1 MVDGPALG
9 AAGYRVSHRDLN
21 DGTVEGLVHASGRIA
36 SVQFH
41 PEGAPGPIDATRIF
55 DLALEA
61 RAGVSM
67 PRKVLVIG
75 SGPIL
80 IGQAAEFDYA
90 GVQACLA
97 LREAGVETVLV
108 NSNPATVMTDPD
120 VGGTVIL
127 APLTLERVTRVIE
140 EHRPDALLPTLG
152 GQTGLNLAVALDDAG
167 VLDRCEVRVLGTP
180 LDAVRAAEDRGGFRT
195 LVTGIGEP
203 VPESAVVESV
213 DDGLR
218 FVEMLNAPIVVRPA
232 FTLGGGG
239 GGFATT
245 LEEARTRIAAGLA
258 ASPIGQVLVERSLL
272 GWYEI
277 EFEVLRDAS
286 DTTIAIC
293 GMENLDP
300 MGVHTGDSIV
310 VAPIQ
315 TLPDPVVQRLR
326 RCALKIVRALKLEG
340 GCNVQLAVAPDG
352 SDYRVIEVN
361 PRVSRSSALA
371 SKATGYPI
379 ARIAAQIAL
388 GRRLHELPNPATGGN
403 SAAFEP
409 AVDYVVVK
417 LPRWPFDKF
426 PTADRSL
433 GVQMKATGEA
443 MAIDREFGPA
453 LLKAVRSLEPR
464 GRGWLW
470 EDPAWELADRPPAD
484 LPAFLAPS
492 DTRLWRMVALLRHGW
507 TDAAAIAAAT
517 GIAPWFTDRL
527 AEVVAAER
535 RIVGAPLLEAKRAGF
550 GDAEIASISGV
561 PAVAVRRARVRAG
574 IGPSYRRVDTCA
586 GEFPAETPYFYS
598 SYADPEVR
606 PPAERRSVIVV
617 GSGPIRIGQGI
628 EFDYCSVRAAWAIR
642 EMGLDAVVI
651 NNNPETVSTD
661 YDACTR
667 LYFEP
672 LDTESVL
679 DVIDHERALTGTPPA
694 VVLTF
699 GGQTAIDLAK
709 DLAYADVPIAGLTAE
724 VIEITEDRERFAHL
738 LTELDLDGP
747 RGSLAGVGIRA
758 AKRDRGARRSARHRP
773 SVVGDRRTGDRGAP
787 VRGGRRRLPRDRC
800 RVAAARRRARGRRR
814 ARRGRDQ
821 RRRAVV
827 RPGHPRAGGSARGPL
842 GRQRRGPPAAAALAR
857 GPGAC
862 RRGGRADRARA
873 RRARHPQRPDD
884 PGGGSGRRDRGES
897 AGEPDGPDRRQGHR
911 LRRRRRRRAMRARL
925 DAGRRRA
932 QSRSRARRT
941 ARGGEGAGRL
951 ALAPTG
957 RQRGAGAR
965 DALDG

>member
-1 MVDGPALG
+1 MTA
-9 AAGYRVSHRDLN
+9 
-21 DGTVEGLVHASGRIA
+21 
-36 SVQFH
+36 
-41 PEGAPGPIDATRIF
+41 
-55 DLALEA
+55 
-61 RAGVSM
+61 

-97 LREAGVETVLV
+97 LREQGVDTILV

-120 VGGTVIL
+120 VGGTVIIG
-127 APLTLERVTRVIE
+127 PLTLEHVTRVIE
-140 EHRPDALLPTLG
+140 EHLPDALLPTLG

-167 VLDRCEVRVLGTP
+167 VLDRCGVRVLGTP

-203 VPESAVVESV
+203 VPESAVVETV
-213 DDGLR
+213 EDGMR
-218 FVEMLNAPIVVRPA
+218 FVEALRAPIVVRPA

-239 GGFATT
+239 GGFAHTPD
-245 LEEARTRIAAGLA
+245 EARERIARGLE

-315 TLPDPVVQRLR
+315 TLPDPLVQRLR

-379 ARIAAQIAL
+379 ARIAALIAL
-388 GRRLHELPNPATGGN
+388 GHRLHEMPNPATGGN

-426 PTADRSL
+426 PEADRSL

-453 LLKAVRSLEPR
+453 LLKAIRSLEPR

-470 EDPAWELADRPPAD
+470 EDPAWRLDDRAPDD
-484 LPAFLAPS
+484 LEAFLAPT
-492 DTRLWRMVALLRHGW
+492 DTRLWRMIALLRHGW
-507 TDAAAIAAAT
+507 ADAAGLAAAT
-517 GIAPWFTDRL
+517 RIAPWFTERL
-527 AEVVAAER
+527 AELVAAEGQV
-535 RIVGAPLLEAKRAGF
+535 VGSPLDEAKRAGF
-550 GDAEIASISGV
+550 GDADIARLSGV
-561 PAVAVRRARVRAG
+561 PWAAIRRARVRAG
-574 IGPSYRRVDTCA
+574 IHPAYRRVDTCA

-598 SYADPEVR
+598 SYAEAEVA
-606 PPAERRSVIVV
+606 PPADRRSVIVV

-642 EMGLDAVVI
+642 EAGLDAVVI

-679 DVIDHERALTGTPPA
+679 DVIDHERALTGEPPA

-724 VIEITEDRERFAHL
+724 AIEITEDRERFAGL
-738 LTELDLDGP
+738 LDELGIAGP
-747 RGSLAGVGIRA
+747 KGSLASDPAELHEAIRA
-758 AKRDRGARRSARHRP
+758 LGGLPVIVRP
-773 SVVGDRRTGDRGAP
+773 SWVIGGRGIAVLRSSEETEAYLATDVGWPLRVDELVAGIELDVDAVSDGRSWAVPGILEQLDDPGIHSGDSLAVLPPQRLGRAVQEAAAEAAGQIALALG
-787 VRGGRRRLPRDRC
+787 VRGILNVQMIAAHDRVVVIEANPRASRTVPIVAKATGLDV
-800 RVAAARRRARGRRR
+800 VAAAVRCALG
-814 ARRGRDQ
+814 ATLTEVGLTPGL
-821 RRRAVV
+821 AVD
-827 RPGHPRAGGSARGPL
+827 GPL
-842 GRQRRGPPAAAALAR
+842 VAVKAPVGSLWRLPGVDPGPGPEMRSTGEVLGLSTDAREAHQLALQAAAA
-857 GPGAC
+857 
-862 RRGGRADRARA
+862 
-873 RRARHPQRPDD
+873 H
-884 PGGGSGRRDRGES
+884 
-897 AGEPDGPDRRQGHR
+897 QG
-911 LRRRRRRRAMRARL
+911 
-925 DAGRRRA
+925 
-932 QSRSRARRT
+932 
-941 ARGGEGAGRL
+941 
-951 ALAPTG
+951 
-957 RQRGAGAR
+957 
-965 DALDG
+965 

>member
-1 MVDGPALG
+1 M
-9 AAGYRVSHRDLN
+9 
-21 DGTVEGLVHASGRIA
+21 TV
-36 SVQFH
+36 
-41 PEGAPGPIDATRIF
+41 
-55 DLALEA
+55 
-61 RAGVSM
+61 
-67 PRKVLVIG
+67 PRRVLVIG

-97 LREAGVETVLV
+97 LRSEGVQTILV

-120 VGGTVIL
+120 VGGTVLIG
-127 APLTLERVTRVIE
+127 PLTLAYLTTVIE

-167 VLDRCEVRVLGTP
+167 VLDRYGVRVLGTP
-180 LDAVRAAEDRGGFRT
+180 LAAVRAAEDRGGFRD

-203 VPESAVVESV
+203 VPESAVVQRI
-213 DDGLR
+213 DDGMR
-218 FVEMLNAPIVVRPA
+218 FFEDLGAPIVVRPA

-239 GGFATT
+239 GGFARSAD
-245 LEEARTRIAAGLA
+245 EARERIATGLA
-258 ASPIGQVLVERSLL
+258 ASPIGQVLVERSLE

-277 EFEVLRDAS
+277 EYEILRDAS

-326 RCALKIVRALKLEG
+326 RCALRIVRALRLEG

-352 SDYRVIEVN
+352 GDYRVIEVN

-379 ARIAAQIAL
+379 ARVAALIAL
-388 GRRLHELPNPATGGN
+388 GRRLHEMPNPATGGN

-426 PTADRSL
+426 PGADRSL
-433 GVQMKATGEA
+433 GVQMKATGEV

-464 GRGWLW
+464 GKGWLW
-470 EDPAWELADRPPAD
+470 EDPGWSLTHRRPED
-484 LPAFLAPS
+484 INAFLDAS
-492 DTRLWRMVALLRHGW
+492 DTRLWRMIGLLRHGW
-507 TDAAAIAAAT
+507 TDAAGLTAAT
-517 GIAPWFTDRL
+517 GIAPWFTERL
-527 AEVVAAER
+527 AEMVEAESG
-535 RIVGAPLLEAKRAGF
+535 IVGGALTDAKRLGF
-550 GDAEIASISGV
+550 GDADIATLSGV
-561 PAVAVRRARVRAG
+561 PPAAVRRARVRAG
-574 IGPSYRRVDTCA
+574 IGPAFRRVDTCA

-598 SYADPEVR
+598 SYAEPEVA
-606 PPAERRSVIVV
+606 PPTDRQSVIVV

-679 DVIDHERALTGTPPA
+679 DVIDHERALTGAPPV

-699 GGQTAIDLAK
+699 GGQTAIDLAR

-724 VIEITEDRERFAHL
+724 AIEITEDRERFAQL
-738 LTELDLDGP
+738 LERLDIDGP
-747 RGSLAGVGIRA
+747 RGELAADASALRA
-758 AKRDRGARRSARHRP
+758 AVERLGRLPVIVRP
-773 SVVGDRRTGDRGAP
+773 SWVI
-787 VRGGRRRLPRDRC
+787 GGR
-800 RVAAARRRARGRRR
+800 GI
-814 ARRGRDQ
+814 
-821 RRRAVV
+821 AVL
-827 RPGHPRAGGSARGPL
+827 R
-842 GRQRRGPPAAAALAR
+842 
-857 GPGAC
+857 
-862 RRGGRADRARA
+862 
-873 RRARHPQRPDD
+873 
-884 PGGGSGRRDRGES
+884 S
-897 AGEPDGPDRRQGHR
+897 AGEVDAYLCTDVGWPLRIDELVDGIELDVDVISDAVTWAVPGILEQVDPPGVHSGDSVAMLPPQRIDRALQV
-911 LRRRRRRRAMRARL
+911 RAAEA
-925 DAGRRRA
+925 AGQIA
-932 QSRSRARRT
+932 
-941 ARGGEGAGRL
+941 L
-951 ALAPTG
+951 ALGLRGILNVQLIASAERLVVIEANPRASRTVPIVAKATGLDVVASAVRCALGASLAESGLAAGLAADGNLVAVKAPIGSLWRLPGVSAELGPEMRSTG
-957 RQRGAGAR
+957 EVLGLADTAAEASELARQAVGAHRG
-965 DALDG
+965 

>member
-1 MVDGPALG
+1 MK
-9 AAGYRVSHRDLN
+9 
-21 DGTVEGLVHASGRIA
+21 
-36 SVQFH
+36 
-41 PEGAPGPIDATRIF
+41 APR
-55 DLALEA
+55 
-61 RAGVSM
+61 R
-67 PRKVLVIG
+67 VLVIG

-97 LREAGVETVLV
+97 LRAEGVETILV

-120 VGGTVIL
+120 VGGTVLIGPLSL
-127 APLTLERVTRVIE
+127 AYLTGVIE
-140 EHRPDALLPTLG
+140 QHRPDALLPTLG

-167 VLDRCEVRVLGTP
+167 VLDRHGVRVLGTP
-180 LDAVRAAEDRGGFRT
+180 LAAVRAAEDRGGFRD

-203 VPESAVVESV
+203 VPESAVVESQA
-213 DDGLR
+213 DGVR
-218 FVEMLNAPIVVRPA
+218 FAEMLNASIVVRPA

-239 GGFATT
+239 GGFAHTP
-245 LEEARTRIAAGLA
+245 EEARERIATGLA

-315 TLPDPVVQRLR
+315 TLPDPVIQRLR

-379 ARIAAQIAL
+379 ARIAALIAL

-443 MAIDREFGPA
+443 MAIEREFGSA
-453 LLKAVRSLEPR
+453 LLKAIRSLDPR
-464 GRGWLW
+464 GHGWLW
-470 EDPAWELADRPPAD
+470 EDPAWGLDDRAPQD
-484 LPAFLAPS
+484 LGAFLAPTDS
-492 DTRLWRMVALLRHGW
+492 RLWRMVALMRHGW
-507 TDAAAIAAAT
+507 ADAARIAAVT

-527 AEVVAAER
+527 AELVAAEDR
-535 RIVGAPLLEAKRAGF
+535 VVGAPLLDAKRAGF
-550 GDAEIASISGV
+550 GDAEIAALSGV
-561 PAVAVRRARVRAG
+561 PAAAIRRARVRAG
-574 IGPSYRRVDTCA
+574 IGPAYRRVDTCA

-598 SYADPEVR
+598 SYAEAEVA

-679 DVIDHERALTGTPPA
+679 DVIDHERALTGTPPH

-699 GGQTAIDLAK
+699 GGQTAIDLAR
-709 DLAYADVPIAGLTAE
+709 DLAYADVPIAGLSADA
-724 VIEITEDRERFAHL
+724 IDATEDRERFAGL
-738 LTELDLDGP
+738 LDRLGLEGP
-747 RGSLAGVGIRA
+747 RGSLAHSADELRASVDALGGLPVIVRPSWVIGGRGIAVLRTEAELAGYLATEAGWPLRVDELVDGIELDVDAVSDGTAWCVPGILEQVDPPGVHSGDSTAVLPPQRVSRAVQERA
-758 AKRDRGARRSARHRP
+758 AEAAGRIALAIG
-773 SVVGDRRTGDRGAP
+773 
-787 VRGGRRRLPRDRC
+787 VRGIMNVQMIATGERVVVIEANPRASRTVPVVAKATGLDV
-800 RVAAARRRARGRRR
+800 VAAAVRCALGASLRDVGLAPGLAPAGPLVAVKAPVDSLWRLPGVAAELGPEMRSTGEVLGIDADAAVAADLARAAVEAHLPRTP
-814 ARRGRDQ
+814 ARHEERTAELQ
-821 RRRAVV
+821 Y
-827 RPGHPRAGGSARGPL
+827 GGSWS
-842 GRQRRGPPAAAALAR
+842 AAALEKT
-857 GPGAC
+857 
-862 RRGGRADRARA
+862 
-873 RRARHPQRPDD
+873 PQ
-884 PGGGSGRRDRGES
+884 
-897 AGEPDGPDRRQGHR
+897 A
-911 LRRRRRRRAMRARL
+911 
-925 DAGRRRA
+925 
-932 QSRSRARRT
+932 
-941 ARGGEGAGRL
+941 
-951 ALAPTG
+951 
-957 RQRGAGAR
+957 
-965 DALDG
+965 

>member
-1 MVDGPALG
+1 M
-9 AAGYRVSHRDLN
+9 
-21 DGTVEGLVHASGRIA
+21 
-36 SVQFH
+36 
-41 PEGAPGPIDATRIF
+41 
-55 DLALEA
+55 
-61 RAGVSM
+61 SM

-167 VLDRCEVRVLGTP
+167 VLDRCGVRVLGTP
-180 LDAVRAAEDRGGFRT
+180 LDAVRAAEDRGGFRS

-213 DDGLR
+213 EDGLR
-218 FVEMLNAPIVVRPA
+218 FVEMLNAQIVVRPA

-453 LLKAVRSLEPR
+453 LLKAIRSLEPR

-470 EDPAWELADRPPAD
+470 EDPGWELADRPPPD
-484 LPAFLAPS
+484 LAAFLSPS

-507 TDAAAIAAAT
+507 ADAAAIAAAT

-527 AEVVAAER
+527 AEIVAAER
-535 RIVGAPLLEAKRAGF
+535 QIVGAPLIEAKRAGF
-550 GDAEIASISGV
+550 GDAEIAAISGA

-642 EMGLDAVVI
+642 EIGLDAVVI

-724 VIEITEDRERFAHL
+724 VIEITEDRERFARL
-738 LTELDLDGP
+738 LEELELDGP
-747 RGSLAGVGIRA
+747 RGGLAGSAPELRTAIDSLGGLPVIVRPSWVIGGRGIAVLRSEGDVADYLRTDVGWPLRVDELIAGVELDVDVISDGERWSVPGILEQVDPPGVHSGDSVAVLPPQRLSRDVQERA
-758 AKRDRGARRSARHRP
+758 AEAAGRIALALEVRGILNVQMIMA
-773 SVVGDRRTGDRGAP
+773 GDRVVVIEANPRASRTVPIVAKATGFD
-787 VRGGRRRLPRDRC
+787 V
-800 RVAAARRRARGRRR
+800 VAAAVRCALGSTL
-814 ARRGRDQ
+814 AEVGL
-821 RRRAVV
+821 
-827 RPGHPRAGGSARGPL
+827 RPGL
-842 GRQRRGPPAAAALAR
+842 
-857 GPGAC
+857 
-862 RRGGRADRARA
+862 
-873 RRARHPQRPDD
+873 
-884 PGGGSGRRDRGES
+884 
-897 AGEPDGPDRRQGHR
+897 
-911 LRRRRRRRAMRARL
+911 
-925 DAGRRRA
+925 
-932 QSRSRARRT
+932 
-941 ARGGEGAGRL
+941 
-951 ALAPTG
+951 
-957 RQRGAGAR
+957 
-965 DALDG
+965 ALDGVLVAVKAPVGSLWRLPGVSDVLGPEMRSTGEVLGLAADAGDAMRLAEEAVAAHAIGAAART

>member
-1 MVDGPALG
+1 M
-9 AAGYRVSHRDLN
+9 
-21 DGTVEGLVHASGRIA
+21 T
-36 SVQFH
+36 
-41 PEGAPGPIDATRIF
+41 APQ
-55 DLALEA
+55 
-61 RAGVSM
+61 
-67 PRKVLVIG
+67 KVLVIG

-97 LREAGVETVLV
+97 LRSEGVETILV

-120 VGGTVIL
+120 VGGTVIIG
-127 APLTLERVTRVIE
+127 PLTLANVARVIE
-140 EHRPDALLPTLG
+140 EHQPDALLPTLG

-167 VLDRCEVRVLGTP
+167 VLAKHNVRVLGTP
-180 LDAVRAAEDRGGFRT
+180 LAAVRAAEDRGGFRD

-203 VPESAVVESV
+203 VPESAVVDTL
-213 DDGLR
+213 DDGMR
-218 FVEMLNAPIVVRPA
+218 FVEALSAPIVVRPA

-239 GGFATT
+239 GGFATSP
-245 LEEARTRIAAGLA
+245 EEARARIATGLA

-293 GMENLDP
+293 GMENMDP

-326 RCALKIVRALKLEG
+326 RCALKIVRSLKLEG
-340 GCNVQLAVAPDG
+340 GCNVQLAVSPDG

-379 ARIAAQIAL
+379 ARIAALIAL
-388 GRRLHELPNPATGGN
+388 GKRLHELPNPATGGN

-426 PTADRSL
+426 PLADRTL

-443 MAIDREFGPA
+443 MAIDREFGSA
-453 LLKAVRSLEPR
+453 LLKAIRSLEPR
-464 GRGWLW
+464 GGGWLW
-470 EDPAWELADRPPAD
+470 EDSAWGLADGAPSD
-484 LPAFLAPS
+484 LEAFLAPTDS
-492 DTRLWRMVALLRHGW
+492 RLWRIIGLLRRGW
-507 TDAAAIAAAT
+507 ADAAAIAAAT
-517 GIAPWFTDRL
+517 GISPWFTERI
-527 AEVVAAER
+527 AELVDTEHGL
-535 RIVGAPLLEAKRAGF
+535 VGAPLIDAKRAGF
-550 GDAEIASISGV
+550 GDADIGSLSGV
-561 PAVAVRRARVRAG
+561 PWAAIRRARVRAG
-574 IGPSYRRVDTCA
+574 IHPSYRRVDTCA

-598 SYADPEVR
+598 SYALAEVA
-606 PPAERRSVIVV
+606 PPAERQSVIVV

-642 EMGLDAVVI
+642 EIGLDAVVI

-679 DVIDHERALTGTPPA
+679 DVIDHERALTGTPPV

-724 VIEITEDRERFAHL
+724 TIEITEDRERFAGL
-738 LTELDLDGP
+738 LEELGLHGP
-747 RGSLAGVGIRA
+747 RGSLAATPDELSTSIERLGGLPVIV
-758 AKRDRGARRSARHRP
+758 RP
-773 SVVGDRRTGDRGAP
+773 SWVIGGRGIAVLRTEDDLEAYLATEVGWPLRVDELVEGIELDVDAISDGVAWCVPGILEQTDPPGVHSGDSIAVLPPQRVPREMQELAAEAAGRIALALGVRGILNVQMIVSGDRVVVIEANPRASRTVPIVAKATGFD
-787 VRGGRRRLPRDRC
+787 V
-800 RVAAARRRARGRRR
+800 VAAAVRCALGASLADVELAPGLAQDGELVAVKAPVGSLWRLPGVSDALGPEMRSTGEVL
-814 ARRGRDQ
+814 GLSRD
-821 RRRAVV
+821 
-827 RPGHPRAGGSARGPL
+827 AGEALRL
-842 GRQRRGPPAAAALAR
+842 AIEAAAAH
-857 GPGAC
+857 
-862 RRGGRADRARA
+862 GG
-873 RRARHPQRPDD
+873 
-884 PGGGSGRRDRGES
+884 
-897 AGEPDGPDRRQGHR
+897 
-911 LRRRRRRRAMRARL
+911 
-925 DAGRRRA
+925 
-932 QSRSRARRT
+932 
-941 ARGGEGAGRL
+941 
-951 ALAPTG
+951 
-957 RQRGAGAR
+957 
-965 DALDG
+965 

>member
-1 MVDGPALG
+1 V
-9 AAGYRVSHRDLN
+9 
-21 DGTVEGLVHASGRIA
+21 T
-36 SVQFH
+36 
-41 PEGAPGPIDATRIF
+41 APK
-55 DLALEA
+55 
-61 RAGVSM
+61 
-67 PRKVLVIG
+67 KVLVIG

-97 LREAGVETVLV
+97 LRGQGVETILV

-120 VGGTVIL
+120 VGGTVIIG
-127 APLTLERVTRVIE
+127 PLTLGHVTRVIE

-167 VLDRCEVRVLGTP
+167 VLDRYEVRVLGTP
-180 LDAVRAAEDRGGFRT
+180 LDAVRAAEDRGGFRS

-203 VPESAVVESV
+203 VPESAVVESLE
-213 DDGLR
+213 DGMR
-218 FVEMLNAPIVVRPA
+218 FVEALAVPIVVRPA

-239 GGFATT
+239 GGFAHTA
-245 LEEARTRIAAGLA
+245 EEARERIARGLR

-293 GMENLDP
+293 GMENMDP

-315 TLPDPVVQRLR
+315 TLPDPLVQRLR

-379 ARIAAQIAL
+379 ARIAALIAL
-388 GRRLHELPNPATGGN
+388 GHRLHEMPNPATGGN

-453 LLKAVRSLEPR
+453 LLKAIRSLEPR
-464 GRGWLW
+464 GHGWLW
-470 EDPAWELADRPPAD
+470 EDPDWGLSHRRPDD
-484 LPAFLAPS
+484 LEAFLAPS
-492 DTRLWRMVALLRHGW
+492 DTRLWRMIGLLRHGW
-507 TDAAAIAAAT
+507 TDAAGLSAAT
-517 GIAPWFTDRL
+517 WIAPWFTERL
-527 AEVVAAER
+527 AELVEAER
-535 RIVGAPLLEAKRAGF
+535 QVVGAPLLDAKRSGF
-550 GDAEIASISGV
+550 GDADIGQLSGA
-561 PAVAVRRARVRAG
+561 PWAAIRRARVRAG
-574 IGPSYRRVDTCA
+574 IHPAYRRVDTCA

-598 SYADPEVR
+598 SYAEPEVA
-606 PPAERRSVIVV
+606 PPADRRSVIVV

-642 EMGLDAVVI
+642 EIGLDAVVI

-679 DVIDHERALTGTPPA
+679 DVIDHERALTGEPPA

-724 VIEITEDRERFAHL
+724 AIEITEDRERFAGL
-738 LTELDLDGP
+738 LDELGLSGP
-747 RGSLAGVGIRA
+747 RGSLAADPGELRA
-758 AKRDRGARRSARHRP
+758 SIAGLGGLPVIVRP
-773 SVVGDRRTGDRGAP
+773 SWVI
-787 VRGGRRRLPRDRC
+787 GGRGIAVLRTEADVVAYLATDVGWPLRVDELVEGIELDVDAVSDGEAWSVPGILEQVDDPGVHSGDSVAVLPPQRLPRAVQEAAAEAAGRIALALGVRGILNVQMIAAGERIIVIEANPRASRTVPIVAKATGLDV
-800 RVAAARRRARGRRR
+800 VAAA
-814 ARRGRDQ
+814 
-821 RRRAVV
+821 V
-827 RPGHPRAGGSARGPL
+827 RCALGASLEEAGLAPG
-842 GRQRRGPPAAAALAR
+842 LA
-857 GPGAC
+857 
-862 RRGGRADRARA
+862 
-873 RRARHPQRPDD
+873 
-884 PGGGSGRRDRGES
+884 
-897 AGEPDGPDRRQGHR
+897 PDGPLVAVKAPVGSLWR
-911 LRRRRRRRAMRARL
+911 LPGVDAQPGPEMRSTGEVLGLAP
-925 DAGRRRA
+925 DAVEA
-932 QSRSRARRT
+932 H
-941 ARGGEGAGRL
+941 
-951 ALAPTG
+951 ALAEEAVAAH
-957 RQRGAGAR
+957 RG
-965 DALDG
+965 

>member
-1 MVDGPALG
+1 
-9 AAGYRVSHRDLN
+9 
-21 DGTVEGLVHASGRIA
+21 
-36 SVQFH
+36 
-41 PEGAPGPIDATRIF
+41 
-55 DLALEA
+55 
-61 RAGVSM
+61 
-67 PRKVLVIG
+67 VLVIG

-97 LREAGVETVLV
+97 LRSEGVETVLV

-120 VGGTVIL
+120 VGGTVIIG
-127 APLTLERVTRVIE
+127 PLTLEHVTRIIE
-140 EHRPDALLPTLG
+140 EHQPDALLPTLG

-167 VLDRCEVRVLGTP
+167 VLQRHGVRVLGTP
-180 LDAVRAAEDRGGFRT
+180 LAAVRAAEDRGGFRD
-195 LVTGIGEP
+195 LVTGVGEP

-213 DDGLR
+213 EDGLA
-218 FVEMLNAPIVVRPA
+218 FVRQLGAPVVVRPA

-239 GGFATT
+239 GGFATD
-245 LEEARTRIAAGLA
+245 EAEARQRIATGLA

-277 EFEVLRDAS
+277 EFEVIRDAS

-379 ARIAAQIAL
+379 ARIAALVGL
-388 GRRLHELPNPATGGN
+388 GKRLHELPNPATGGN

-426 PTADRSL
+426 PDADRSL

-443 MAIDREFGPA
+443 MGIDREFGPA
-453 LLKAVRSLEPR
+453 LLKALRSLEPR

-470 EDPAWELADRPPAD
+470 EDPDWD
-484 LPAFLAPS
+484 LSHRAPDDIGAFLSPT

-507 TDAAAIAAAT
+507 TDASGLSAAT
-517 GIAPWFTDRL
+517 GIAPWFTERL
-527 AEVVAAER
+527 VELVDGEGSV
-535 RIVGAPLLEAKRAGF
+535 VGAPLLEAKRMGF
-550 GDAEIASISGV
+550 GDADIGQLSGV
-561 PAVAVRRARVRAG
+561 PPVAVRRARVRAG
-574 IGPSYRRVDTCA
+574 IGPAYRRVDTCA

-598 SYADPEVR
+598 SYATPEVA
-606 PPAERRSVIVV
+606 PPTDRRSVIVV

-628 EFDYCSVRAAWAIR
+628 EFDYCSVRAAWAVR
-642 EMGLDAVVI
+642 EMGLDAVVV

-661 YDACTR
+661 YDACSR

-679 DVIDHERALTGTPPA
+679 DVVDHERALTGEPPH

-724 VIEITEDRERFAHL
+724 AIETTEDRERFAGL
-738 LTELDLDGP
+738 LDDLGIEGP
-747 RGSLAGVGIRA
+747 RGELAGDEGALRDVLGRLGWPVIVRPSWVIGGRGIAVLRSASDLDALLRTDIGWPLRVDEMVTGVELDVDAICDGSDWCVPGILEQLDPPGIHSGDSVAVIPPQSLSRAQQERA
-758 AKRDRGARRSARHRP
+758 AEVAGRIALGLGLRGILNVQMIVAGERVVVIEANPRASRTVPIVAKATGRD
-773 SVVGDRRTGDRGAP
+773 V
-787 VRGGRRRLPRDRC
+787 
-800 RVAAARRRARGRRR
+800 VAAA
-814 ARRGRDQ
+814 
-821 RRRAVV
+821 V
-827 RPGHPRAGGSARGPL
+827 RCALGATLEEAGLRAGLAADSPMVAVKVPVGSLWRLPGVDAELGPEMRSTGEVL
-842 GRQRRGPPAAAALAR
+842 GLAPDYERALA
-857 GPGAC
+857 
-862 RRGGRADRARA
+862 D
-873 RRARHPQRPDD
+873 
-884 PGGGSGRRDRGES
+884 
-897 AGEPDGPDRRQGHR
+897 
-911 LRRRRRRRAMRARL
+911 
-925 DAGRRRA
+925 
-932 QSRSRARRT
+932 
-941 ARGGEGAGRL
+941 
-951 ALAPTG
+951 
-957 RQRGAGAR
+957 AR
-965 DALDG
+965 DAAGAHAR

>member
-1 MVDGPALG
+1 MTAPA
-9 AAGYRVSHRDLN
+9 
-21 DGTVEGLVHASGRIA
+21 
-36 SVQFH
+36 
-41 PEGAPGPIDATRIF
+41 
-55 DLALEA
+55 
-61 RAGVSM
+61 
-67 PRKVLVIG
+67 KVLVIG

-97 LREAGVETVLV
+97 LRGEGVETVLV

-120 VGGTVIL
+120 VGGTVIIG
-127 APLTLERVTRVIE
+127 PLTLANVTRVIE

-152 GQTGLNLAVALDDAG
+152 GQTALNLAVALDDAG
-167 VLDRCEVRVLGTP
+167 VLERCGVRVLGTP
-180 LDAVRAAEDRGGFRT
+180 LAAVRAAEDRGGFRS

-213 DDGLR
+213 EDGMR
-218 FVEMLNAPIVVRPA
+218 FVETLGAPIVVRPA

-239 GGFATT
+239 GGFATSRD
-245 LEEARTRIAAGLA
+245 EARERIAAGLA
-258 ASPIGQVLVERSLL
+258 VSPIGQVLVERSLV

-277 EFEVLRDAS
+277 EFEVLRDAA

-293 GMENLDP
+293 GMENMDP

-326 RCALKIVRALKLEG
+326 RSALRIVRALRLEG

-379 ARIAAQIAL
+379 ARVAALVGL

-426 PTADRSL
+426 PAADRRI

-443 MAIDREFGPA
+443 MAIEREFGPA
-453 LLKAVRSLEPR
+453 LLKAIRSLEPR

-470 EDPAWELADRPPAD
+470 EDPAWGLDAAPPDD
-484 LPAFLAPS
+484 LEAFLAAS

-507 TDAAAIAAAT
+507 TDAAGLAART
-517 GIAPWFTDRL
+517 GIAPWFTERL
-527 AEVVAAER
+527 AELVDAER
-535 RIVGAPLLEAKRAGF
+535 AVEGAPLLDAKRAGF
-550 GDAEIASISGV
+550 GDADIAALSGV
-561 PAVAVRRARVRAG
+561 PPAAIRRVRVRAG
-574 IGPSYRRVDTCA
+574 IAPAYRRVDTCA

-598 SYADPEVR
+598 AYASPEVA

-642 EMGLDAVVI
+642 DLGYDAVVI

-679 DVIDHERALTGTPPA
+679 DVIDLERNLTGEPPH

-724 VIEITEDRERFAHL
+724 AIELTEDRERFAGL
-738 LTELDLDGP
+738 LHRLGIEGPTGRLAVDATELREAIAALDLP
-747 RGSLAGVGIRA
+747 VVV
-758 AKRDRGARRSARHRP
+758 RP
-773 SVVGDRRTGDRGAP
+773 SWVI
-787 VRGGRRRLPRDRC
+787 GGRGIAVLRSEADVAAYLTTEIGWPLRVDELVDGVELDVDAVADGVEWCVPGILEQVDPPGVHSGDSVAVLPPQRLPRATQERAAATAGKIALALGIRGILNVQMVVAGERVVVIEANPRASRTVPVVAKATGIDV
-800 RVAAARRRARGRRR
+800 VAAAVRCALGSQLAETRLSPGLMPDGELVAVKAPVGSLWRLPGVDATLGPEMRSTGEVLGLASGADEALAAARE
-814 ARRGRDQ
+814 
-821 RRRAVV
+821 
-827 RPGHPRAGGSARGPL
+827 
-842 GRQRRGPPAAAALAR
+842 AAAA
-857 GPGAC
+857 
-862 RRGGRADRARA
+862 
-873 RRARHPQRPDD
+873 H
-884 PGGGSGRRDRGES
+884 
-897 AGEPDGPDRRQGHR
+897 AG
-911 LRRRRRRRAMRARL
+911 
-925 DAGRRRA
+925 
-932 QSRSRARRT
+932 
-941 ARGGEGAGRL
+941 
-951 ALAPTG
+951 
-957 RQRGAGAR
+957 
-965 DALDG
+965 

>member
-1 MVDGPALG
+1 M
-9 AAGYRVSHRDLN
+9 
-21 DGTVEGLVHASGRIA
+21 T
-36 SVQFH
+36 
-41 PEGAPGPIDATRIF
+41 APR
-55 DLALEA
+55 
-61 RAGVSM
+61 R
-67 PRKVLVIG
+67 VLVIG

-97 LREAGVETVLV
+97 LRSEGVDTILV

-120 VGGTVIL
+120 VGGTVLIG
-127 APLTLERVTRVIE
+127 PLNLSYLTRVIE

-167 VLDRCEVRVLGTP
+167 VLDRYGVRVLGTP
-180 LDAVRAAEDRGGFRT
+180 LAAVRAAEDRGGFRD

-213 DDGLR
+213 EDGLR
-218 FVEMLNAPIVVRPA
+218 FAEALDAPVVVRPA

-239 GGFATT
+239 GGFASTPH
-245 LEEARTRIAAGLA
+245 EARTRLAAGLA

-315 TLPDPVVQRLR
+315 TLPDSVVQRLR
-326 RCALKIVRALKLEG
+326 RCALKIVRALRLEG

-379 ARIAAQIAL
+379 ARVAALIAL
-388 GRRLHELPNPATGGN
+388 GRRLHEMPNPATGGN

-426 PTADRSL
+426 PAADRSL

-453 LLKAVRSLEPR
+453 LLKAIRSLEPR
-464 GRGWLW
+464 GGGWLW
-470 EDPAWELADRPPAD
+470 EDPAWRLSHRRPNDLAN
-484 LPAFLAPS
+484 FLTPS
-492 DTRLWRMVALLRHGW
+492 DTRLWRMIALLRHGW
-507 TDAAAIAAAT
+507 ADAAALSAAT
-517 GIAPWFTDRL
+517 GIAPWFTERL
-527 AEVVAAER
+527 VELVETEAGL
-535 RIVGAPLLEAKRAGF
+535 VGSSLVDAKRAGF
-550 GDAEIASISGV
+550 GDADIATMSGV
-561 PAVAVRRARVRAG
+561 PWAAIRRARVRAG
-574 IGPSYRRVDTCA
+574 IHPAYRRVDTCA

-598 SYADPEVR
+598 SYAEPEVA
-606 PPAERRSVIVV
+606 PPSDRRSVIVV

-642 EMGLDAVVI
+642 DMGLDAVVI

-679 DVIDHERALTGTPPA
+679 DVIDHERALTGEPPV

-724 VIEITEDRERFAHL
+724 AIEVTEDRERFADL
-738 LTELDLDGP
+738 LDRLGIEGPRGQLAGDAGELRAAIHALGGLPVIVRPSWVIGGRGIAVLRTAVDVSDYLRTDVGWPLRVDQMVAGIELDVDAISDGTRWAVPGILEQADPPGVHSGDSIATLPPQLVPRAVQERAAQAAGSIALALGVRGILNVQMIADGERIVVIEANPRASRTVPIVAKATGMDVVAAAVRCALGATLADAGLASGLALDGP
-747 RGSLAGVGIRA
+747 RVAVKAPVGSLW
-758 AKRDRGARRSARHRP
+758 
-773 SVVGDRRTGDRGAP
+773 
-787 VRGGRRRLPRDRC
+787 RLPGVSAELGPEMRSTGE
-800 RVAAARRRARGRRR
+800 VLGLASTAREATEL
-814 ARRGRDQ
+814 A
-821 RRRAVV
+821 
-827 RPGHPRAGGSARGPL
+827 L
-842 GRQRRGPPAAAALAR
+842 EAAAAHR
-857 GPGAC
+857 G
-862 RRGGRADRARA
+862 
-873 RRARHPQRPDD
+873 
-884 PGGGSGRRDRGES
+884 
-897 AGEPDGPDRRQGHR
+897 
-911 LRRRRRRRAMRARL
+911 
-925 DAGRRRA
+925 
-932 QSRSRARRT
+932 
-941 ARGGEGAGRL
+941 
-951 ALAPTG
+951 
-957 RQRGAGAR
+957 
-965 DALDG
+965 

>member
-1 MVDGPALG
+1 VTA
-9 AAGYRVSHRDLN
+9 
-21 DGTVEGLVHASGRIA
+21 
-36 SVQFH
+36 Q
-41 PEGAPGPIDATRIF
+41 
-55 DLALEA
+55 
-61 RAGVSM
+61 

-97 LREAGVETVLV
+97 LREAGVETILV

-127 APLTLERVTRVIE
+127 APLTLDHVTRIIE

-167 VLDRCEVRVLGTP
+167 VLDRCGVRVLGTP
-180 LDAVRAAEDRGGFRT
+180 LDAVRAAEDRGGFRS

-213 DDGLR
+213 EDGLR
-218 FVEMLNAPIVVRPA
+218 FVEMLGGPIVVRPA

-239 GGFATT
+239 GGFAAT
-245 LEEARTRIAAGLA
+245 LDEARDRIGAGLA
-258 ASPIGQVLVERSLL
+258 ASPIHQVLVERSLL

-315 TLPDPVVQRLR
+315 TLPDPLVQRLR
-326 RCALKIVRALKLEG
+326 RCALKIVRALQLEG

-388 GRRLHELPNPATGGN
+388 GRRLHEMPNPATGGN

-470 EDPAWELADRPPAD
+470 EDAAWGLADRPPD
-484 LPAFLAPS
+484 DRSAFLAPS

-507 TDAAAIAAAT
+507 ADAPAIAAAT

-527 AEVVAAER
+527 AEIVDGEARV
-535 RIVGAPLLEAKRAGF
+535 VGAPLLSAKRAGF
-550 GDAEIASISGV
+550 GDAEIATLSGV

-574 IGPSYRRVDTCA
+574 IGPAYRRVDTCA

-724 VIEITEDRERFAHL
+724 AIEITEDRERFAGL
-738 LTELDLDGP
+738 LDELGLEGP
-747 RGSLAGVGIRA
+747 RGVLATTAAELRTAIATLGGPPVIVRPSWVIGGRGIAVLRSDSDVGAYLETDVGWPLRVDALVDGVELDVDAISDGEAWRVPGILEQVDPPGVHSGDSVAVLPPQRLARAVQERA
-758 AKRDRGARRSARHRP
+758 AEAAGRIAMALG
-773 SVVGDRRTGDRGAP
+773 
-787 VRGGRRRLPRDRC
+787 VRGILNVQMVVDGERVVVIEANPRASRTVPIVAKATGFDV
-800 RVAAARRRARGRRR
+800 VAAAVRCALG
-814 ARRGRDQ
+814 ASLADAGL
-821 RRRAVV
+821 
-827 RPGHPRAGGSARGPL
+827 RPGLAPDGALVAVKAPVGSLWRLPGVSGELGPEMRSTGEVLGLAPRAGEA
-842 GRQRRGPPAAAALAR
+842 
-857 GPGAC
+857 
-862 RRGGRADRARA
+862 
-873 RRARHPQRPDD
+873 
-884 PGGGSGRRDRGES
+884 
-897 AGEPDGPDRRQGHR
+897 HR
-911 LRRRRRRRAMRARL
+911 LADEAV
-925 DAGRRRA
+925 AAHAVGR
-932 QSRSRARRT
+932 
-941 ARGGEGAGRL
+941 G
-951 ALAPTG
+951 
-957 RQRGAGAR
+957 
-965 DALDG
+965 

>member
-1 MVDGPALG
+1 M
-9 AAGYRVSHRDLN
+9 
-21 DGTVEGLVHASGRIA
+21 T
-36 SVQFH
+36 
-41 PEGAPGPIDATRIF
+41 APK
-55 DLALEA
+55 
-61 RAGVSM
+61 
-67 PRKVLVIG
+67 KVLVIG

-97 LREAGVETVLV
+97 LRGQGVETILV

-120 VGGTVIL
+120 VGGTVIIG
-127 APLTLERVTRVIE
+127 PLTLDHVTRVIE

-167 VLDRCEVRVLGTP
+167 VLDRYAVRVLGTP
-180 LDAVRAAEDRGGFRT
+180 LDAVRAAEDRGGFRS

-213 DDGLR
+213 EDGMR
-218 FVEMLNAPIVVRPA
+218 FVEALAAPIVVRPA

-239 GGFATT
+239 GGFAHTAG
-245 LEEARTRIAAGLA
+245 EARERITRGLE

-293 GMENLDP
+293 GMENMDP

-315 TLPDPVVQRLR
+315 TLPDPLVQRLR

-379 ARIAAQIAL
+379 ARIAALIAL
-388 GRRLHELPNPATGGN
+388 GHRLHEMPNPATGGN

-453 LLKAVRSLEPR
+453 LLKAIRSLEPR

-470 EDPAWELADRPPAD
+470 EDPEWGLSHQRPDD
-484 LPAFLAPS
+484 LEAFLAPS
-492 DTRLWRMVALLRHGW
+492 DTRLWRMIGLLRHGW
-507 TDAAAIAAAT
+507 TDAAGLAAAT
-517 GIAPWFTDRL
+517 RIAPWFTERL
-527 AEVVAAER
+527 AELVEAER
-535 RIVGAPLLEAKRAGF
+535 GVVGAPLLDAKRSGF
-550 GDAEIASISGV
+550 GDADIGQLSGA
-561 PAVAVRRARVRAG
+561 PWAAIRRARVRAG
-574 IGPSYRRVDTCA
+574 IHPAYRRVDTCA

-598 SYADPEVR
+598 SYAEPEVA
-606 PPAERRSVIVV
+606 PPADRRSVIVV

-642 EMGLDAVVI
+642 EIGLDAVVI

-679 DVIDHERALTGTPPA
+679 DVIDHERALTGEPPA

-724 VIEITEDRERFAHL
+724 AIEITEDRERFAGL
-738 LTELDLDGP
+738 LDELGLSGP
-747 RGSLAGVGIRA
+747 QGSLAADPAELRA
-758 AKRDRGARRSARHRP
+758 SIAGLGGLPVIVRP
-773 SVVGDRRTGDRGAP
+773 SWVI
-787 VRGGRRRLPRDRC
+787 GGRGIAVLRTEADVLAYLATDVGWPLRVDEMVEGIELDVDAVSDGASWAVPGILEQVDDPGIHSGDSVAVLPPQRLPRAIQEAAAEAAGRIALALGVRGILNVQMIAAGERIIVIEANPRASRTVPIVAKATGLDV
-800 RVAAARRRARGRRR
+800 VAAA
-814 ARRGRDQ
+814 
-821 RRRAVV
+821 V
-827 RPGHPRAGGSARGPL
+827 RCALGASLEEAGL
-842 GRQRRGPPAAAALAR
+842 GRGLA
-857 GPGAC
+857 
-862 RRGGRADRARA
+862 
-873 RRARHPQRPDD
+873 
-884 PGGGSGRRDRGES
+884 
-897 AGEPDGPDRRQGHR
+897 PDGPLVAVKAPVGSLWR
-911 LRRRRRRRAMRARL
+911 LPGVDVQPGPEMRSTGEVLGLA
-925 DAGRRRA
+925 
-932 QSRSRARRT
+932 RT
-941 ARGGEGAGRL
+941 AAEAHVLAEEAVAAHRG
-951 ALAPTG
+951 
-957 RQRGAGAR
+957 
-965 DALDG
+965 

>member
-1 MVDGPALG
+1 M
-9 AAGYRVSHRDLN
+9 
-21 DGTVEGLVHASGRIA
+21 T
-36 SVQFH
+36 
-41 PEGAPGPIDATRIF
+41 T
-55 DLALEA
+55 
-61 RAGVSM
+61 

-75 SGPIL
+75 SGPIM

-97 LREAGVETVLV
+97 LRAEGVETILV

-120 VGGTVIL
+120 VGGTVLIGPLSL
-127 APLTLERVTRVIE
+127 ANLTRVIE

-167 VLDRCEVRVLGTP
+167 VLDRCGVRVLGTP
-180 LDAVRAAEDRGGFRT
+180 LAAVRAAEDRGGFRE
-195 LVTGIGEP
+195 LVTRIGEP
-203 VPESAVVESV
+203 VPESAVVASL
-213 DDGLR
+213 DDGMR
-218 FVEMLNAPIVVRPA
+218 FVEHLNGPVVVRPA

-239 GGFATT
+239 GGFAVTRA
-245 LEEARTRIAAGLA
+245 EAEARIATGLA
-258 ASPIGQVLVERSLL
+258 ASPIGQVLVERSLI

-277 EFEVLRDAS
+277 EFEVLRDAA

-326 RCALKIVRALKLEG
+326 RSALKIVRALELEG

-379 ARIAAQIAL
+379 ARVAALIAL
-388 GRRLHELPNPATGGN
+388 GKRLHELPNPATGGN

-426 PTADRSL
+426 PAADRSL

-470 EDPAWELADRPPAD
+470 EDAAWGLAEGPPDD
-484 LPAFLAPS
+484 LRSFLAPS
-492 DTRLWRMVALLRHGW
+492 DTRLWRMVALLRHGRA
-507 TDAAAIAAAT
+507 TAERIAAAT
-517 GIAPWFTDRL
+517 GIAPWFTERL
-527 AEVVAAER
+527 AELVEAEG
-535 RIVGAPLLEAKRAGF
+535 RIVGAPLDEAKHAGF
-550 GDAEIASISGV
+550 GDGEIATLSGV
-561 PAVAVRRARVRAG
+561 PWAAIRRARVRSG
-574 IGPSYRRVDTCA
+574 IHPSYRRVDTCA

-598 SYADPEVR
+598 SYADPEVAA
-606 PPAERRSVIVV
+606 PAERRSVIVV

-661 YDACTR
+661 YDACSR

-679 DVIDHERALTGTPPA
+679 DVIDHERALTGEPPH

-724 VIEITEDRERFAHL
+724 AIEITEDRERFAGLMERLGIEGPRGRHAADPDGL
-738 LTELDLDGP
+738 AAAIAELGLPVIVRPSWVIGGRGIAVLRTPEEVSAYLATEVGWPLRVDELVAGTELDVDAISDGRDWCVP
-747 RGSLAGVGIRA
+747 GILEQLEPPGVHSGDSVAVLPPQSVSRRVQERA
-758 AKRDRGARRSARHRP
+758 AEVAGRIALALG
-773 SVVGDRRTGDRGAP
+773 
-787 VRGGRRRLPRDRC
+787 VRGILNVQMIAASDDRIVVIEANPRASRTVPIVAKATGLDV
-800 RVAAARRRARGRRR
+800 VAAAVRCTLGASLSDAGL
-814 ARRGRDQ
+814 
-821 RRRAVV
+821 
-827 RPGHPRAGGSARGPL
+827 RPGLLRDGARVAVKTPVGSLWRLPGVDATLGPEMRSTGEVL
-842 GRQRRGPPAAAALAR
+842 GLADDYATAMADATEAAAAHA
-857 GPGAC
+857 A
-862 RRGGRADRARA
+862 
-873 RRARHPQRPDD
+873 
-884 PGGGSGRRDRGES
+884 
-897 AGEPDGPDRRQGHR
+897 
-911 LRRRRRRRAMRARL
+911 
-925 DAGRRRA
+925 
-932 QSRSRARRT
+932 
-941 ARGGEGAGRL
+941 
-951 ALAPTG
+951 
-957 RQRGAGAR
+957 
-965 DALDG
+965 

>member
-1 MVDGPALG
+1 MTTPN
-9 AAGYRVSHRDLN
+9 R
-21 DGTVEGLVHASGRIA
+21 
-36 SVQFH
+36 
-41 PEGAPGPIDATRIF
+41 
-55 DLALEA
+55 
-61 RAGVSM
+61 
-67 PRKVLVIG
+67 VLVIG

-97 LREAGVETVLV
+97 LREAGVETILV

-127 APLTLERVTRVIE
+127 GPLSLEFVTRVIE

-167 VLDRCEVRVLGTP
+167 VLAKHDVRVLGTP
-180 LDAVRAAEDRGGFRT
+180 LAAVRAAEDRGGFRS

-213 DDGLR
+213 EDGMR
-218 FVEMLNAPIVVRPA
+218 FVTALSASVVVRPA

-239 GGFATT
+239 GGFAHTAD
-245 LEEARTRIAAGLA
+245 EARERIATGLA

-277 EFEVLRDAS
+277 EFEVIRDAA

-315 TLPDPVVQRLR
+315 TLPDPLVQRLR
-326 RCALKIVRALKLEG
+326 RCALKIVRALELEG

-352 SDYRVIEVN
+352 SDYCVIEVN

-379 ARIAAQIAL
+379 ARIAALVGL
-388 GRRLHELPNPATGGN
+388 GRRLHEMPNPATGGN

-470 EDPAWELADRPPAD
+470 EDAAWGLADAAPPD
-484 LPAFLAPS
+484 LEAFLAPS

-507 TDAAAIAAAT
+507 TDASGIAAAT
-517 GIAPWFTDRL
+517 GIAPWFTERL
-527 AEVVAAER
+527 AEIVAAER
-535 RIVGAPLLEAKRAGF
+535 DIVGAPLLDAKRAGF
-550 GDAEIASISGV
+550 GDAEIAAISGV
-561 PAVAVRRARVRAG
+561 PPAAIRRARVRAG

-598 SYADPEVR
+598 SYAEPEVR
-606 PPAERRSVIVV
+606 PPAERQSVIVV

-724 VIEITEDRERFAHL
+724 AIEITEDRERFAGL
-738 LTELDLDGP
+738 LDELGLAGP
-747 RGSLAGVGIRA
+747 RGSLAGSPEEL
-758 AKRDRGARRSARHRP
+758 DGAIAGLGGLPVIVRP
-773 SVVGDRRTGDRGAP
+773 SWVIGGRGIAVLRTESDLEAYLATEIGWPLRVDELVGGVELDVDAISDGTAWSVPGILEQIDAPGVHSGDSVAVLPPQSLSRAVQELAAEAAGRIALGLG
-787 VRGGRRRLPRDRC
+787 VRGILNVQMIVTGERVVVIEANPRASRTVPIVAKATGRDV
-800 RVAAARRRARGRRR
+800 VAAAVRCALG
-814 ARRGRDQ
+814 ASLAEVDLLPGLAQDGELV
-821 RRRAVV
+821 AVKAPV
-827 RPGHPRAGGSARGPL
+827 GSLWRLPGVSADLGPEMRSTGEVL
-842 GRQRRGPPAAAALAR
+842 GLASDAATAHALALEAVAAHR
-857 GPGAC
+857 G
-862 RRGGRADRARA
+862 
-873 RRARHPQRPDD
+873 
-884 PGGGSGRRDRGES
+884 
-897 AGEPDGPDRRQGHR
+897 
-911 LRRRRRRRAMRARL
+911 
-925 DAGRRRA
+925 
-932 QSRSRARRT
+932 
-941 ARGGEGAGRL
+941 
-951 ALAPTG
+951 
-957 RQRGAGAR
+957 
-965 DALDG
+965 

>member
-1 MVDGPALG
+1 MTA
-9 AAGYRVSHRDLN
+9 
-21 DGTVEGLVHASGRIA
+21 
-36 SVQFH
+36 
-41 PEGAPGPIDATRIF
+41 
-55 DLALEA
+55 
-61 RAGVSM
+61 

-97 LREAGVETVLV
+97 LRGEGVETILV

-120 VGGTVIL
+120 VGGTVIIR
-127 APLTLERVTRVIE
+127 PLTLEHVTRVIE
-140 EHRPDALLPTLG
+140 EHQPDALLPTLG

-167 VLDRCEVRVLGTP
+167 VLAKHGVRVLGTP
-180 LDAVRAAEDRGGFRT
+180 LAAVRAAEDRGGFRD
-195 LVTGIGEP
+195 LVLGIGEP
-203 VPESAVVESV
+203 VPESAVVETLE
-213 DDGLR
+213 DGLR
-218 FVEMLNAPIVVRPA
+218 FVEMLAAPIVVRPA

-239 GGFATT
+239 GGFART
-245 LEEARTRIAAGLA
+245 LDEARARIAAGLA
-258 ASPIGQVLVERSLL
+258 ASPIHQVLVERSLL

-277 EFEVLRDAS
+277 EFEVLRDAA

-379 ARIAAQIAL
+379 ARIAALIAL
-388 GRRLHELPNPATGGN
+388 GRRLHEMPNPATGGN

-426 PTADRSL
+426 PAADRTL
-433 GVQMKATGEA
+433 GIQMKATGEA

-453 LLKAVRSLEPR
+453 LLKALRSLEPR

-470 EDPAWELADRPPAD
+470 EDPAWNLADAAPDD
-484 LPAFLAPS
+484 LEAFLAAT
-492 DTRLWRMVALLRHGW
+492 DTRLWRIVALLRHDRA
-507 TDAAAIAAAT
+507 TAPAISAAT
-517 GIAPWFTDRL
+517 GIAPWFTERL
-527 AEVVAAER
+527 AELVAAER
-535 RIVGAPLLEAKRAGF
+535 GIVGGPLLDAKRLGF
-550 GDAEIASISGV
+550 GDAEIATLSGV
-561 PAVAVRRARVRAG
+561 PPAAVRRARVRAG
-574 IGPSYRRVDTCA
+574 ITPAYRRVDTCA

-598 SYADPEVR
+598 SYAEPEVA
-606 PPAERRSVIVV
+606 PPADRQSVIVV

-642 EMGLDAVVI
+642 QIGLDAVVV

-679 DVIDHERALTGTPPA
+679 DVIDQERALTGTPPA

-724 VIEITEDRERFAHL
+724 AIEITEDRERFAGL
-738 LTELDLDGP
+738 LGDLGLSGP
-747 RGSLAGVGIRA
+747 RGSLAADADGL
-758 AKRDRGARRSARHRP
+758 RRSIADLGGLPVIVRP
-773 SVVGDRRTGDRGAP
+773 SWVIGGRGIAVLRSEDDVQAYLATDVGWPLRVDELVAGIELDVDAICDGTAWAVPGILEQVDPPGVHSGDSVAVLPPQRLSRDLQELAAEAAGRIALALG
-787 VRGGRRRLPRDRC
+787 VRGVLNVQMIAADDRVIVIEANPRASRTVPIVAKATGRDVVADAVRCALGASLADVGLEPGLAADGPLVAVKAPIGSLWRLPGVSEELGPEMRSTGEVLGLSTDAGEAHRLAADA
-800 RVAAARRRARGRRR
+800 VAAHRG
-814 ARRGRDQ
+814 
-821 RRRAVV
+821 
-827 RPGHPRAGGSARGPL
+827 
-842 GRQRRGPPAAAALAR
+842 
-857 GPGAC
+857 
-862 RRGGRADRARA
+862 
-873 RRARHPQRPDD
+873 
-884 PGGGSGRRDRGES
+884 
-897 AGEPDGPDRRQGHR
+897 
-911 LRRRRRRRAMRARL
+911 
-925 DAGRRRA
+925 
-932 QSRSRARRT
+932 
-941 ARGGEGAGRL
+941 
-951 ALAPTG
+951 
-957 RQRGAGAR
+957 
-965 DALDG
+965 

>member
-1 MVDGPALG
+1 
-9 AAGYRVSHRDLN
+9 VSER
-21 DGTVEGLVHASGRIA
+21 
-36 SVQFH
+36 
-41 PEGAPGPIDATRIF
+41 
-55 DLALEA
+55 
-61 RAGVSM
+61 
-67 PRKVLVIG
+67 RKVLVIG

-97 LREAGVETVLV
+97 LREAGVETLLV

-120 VGGTVIL
+120 VGGQVLIG
-127 APLTLERVTRVIE
+127 PLSLEHLTRVIE
-140 EHRPDALLPTLG
+140 EHRPQALLPTLG

-167 VLDRCEVRVLGTP
+167 VLDRFGVEVLGTP
-180 LDAVRAAEDRGGFRT
+180 LDAVRAAEDRGGFRS

-203 VPESAVVESV
+203 VPESEVVERLEE
-213 DDGLR
+213 GLA
-218 FVEMLNAPIVVRPA
+218 FVERLGTSVVVRPA

-239 GGFATT
+239 GGFAHS
-245 LEEARTRIAAGLA
+245 LDEARERIATGLA

-272 GWYEI
+272 GWKEI
-277 EFEVLRDAS
+277 EFEVIRDAA

-340 GCNVQLAVAPDG
+340 GCNVQLAVSPDG

-379 ARIAAQIAL
+379 ARVAALVGL
-388 GRRLHELPNPATGGN
+388 GKRLDELPNPATGIG

-409 AVDYVVVK
+409 ALDYVVVK

-453 LLKAVRSLEPR
+453 MLKAIRSLEPR

-470 EDPAWELADRPPAD
+470 EDPEWGLEAGPPRN
-484 LPAFLAPS
+484 LEAFLAAS
-492 DTRLWRMVALLRHGW
+492 DTRLWRLVALLRHGHA
-507 TDAAAIAAAT
+507 DAAGLSEAT
-517 GIAPWFTDRL
+517 GIAPWFTERL
-527 AEVVAAER
+527 AELVDAER
-535 RIVGAPLLEAKRAGF
+535 HLVGAPLIDAKRQGF
-550 GDAEIASISGV
+550 GDAEIAQLSGV
-561 PAVAVRRARVRAG
+561 PRVAVRRARVRAG
-574 IGPSYRRVDTCA
+574 IVPAYRRVDTCA

-598 SYADPEVR
+598 SYAEPEVP
-606 PPAERRSVIVV
+606 PPADRKSVIVV

-642 EMGLDAVVI
+642 EMGLDAVVV

-661 YDACTR
+661 YDACSR

-679 DVIDHERALTGTPPA
+679 DVIDHERALTGEPPE

-709 DLAYADVPIAGLTAE
+709 DLAYAGVPVAGLTAE
-724 VIEITEDRERFAHL
+724 AIEITEDRERFAQL
-738 LTELDLDGP
+738 LDEIGLEGP
-747 RGSLAGVGIRA
+747 RGRLASDEDELRDAIREL
-758 AKRDRGARRSARHRP
+758 GLPVIVRP
-773 SVVGDRRTGDRGAP
+773 SWVI
-787 VRGGRRRLPRDRC
+787 GGRGIAVLRSKADIAALLRTEIGWPLRVDELVQGIELDVDAISDGLDWCVPAILEQIDPPGVHSGDSVAVLPPQQLS
-800 RVAAARRRARGRRR
+800 RAM
-814 ARRGRDQ
+814 Q
-821 RRRAVV
+821 EK
-827 RPGHPRAGGSARGPL
+827 
-842 GRQRRGPPAAAALAR
+842 AAAAA
-857 GPGAC
+857 
-862 RRGGRADRARA
+862 GRIARA
-873 RRARHPQRPDD
+873 LRLRGILNVQMIVADDRVVVIEANPRASRTVPIVAKATGRDVVADAVRCALGASLDEVGLRPGLL
-884 PGGGSGRRDRGES
+884 P
-897 AGEPDGPDRRQGHR
+897 AGELVAVKAPVSSLWRLPGVDPTLGPE
-911 LRRRRRRRAMRARL
+911 MR
-925 DAGRRRA
+925 
-932 QSRSRARRT
+932 ST
-941 ARGGEGAGRL
+941 GEVLGL
-951 ALAPTG
+951 HPSYEVAL
-957 RQRGAGAR
+957 R
-965 DALDG
+965 DAEAAVAAHVR

>member
-1 MVDGPALG
+1 MVALPPHATPGDVAAQAPDLVVLSPGPGDPSRMAPQIETVRALAANAVAGGTPILGICLGHQLLGLAAGAETRRLAVGHHGGNHAVLEAATGRVDIGAHNHEVEVVDGPALG

-21 DGTVEGLVHASGRIA
+21 DGTVEGLVHCGRPDRIGPVPPGGSA
-36 SVQFH
+36 
-41 PEGAPGPIDATRIF
+41 GADRRDSHLRPGTRG
-55 DLALEA
+55 

-433 GVQMKATGEA
+433 G
-443 MAIDREFGPA
+443 R
-453 LLKAVRSLEPR
+453 
-464 GRGWLW
+464 
-470 EDPAWELADRPPAD
+470 AD
-484 LPAFLAPS
+484 
-492 DTRLWRMVALLRHGW
+492 
-507 TDAAAIAAAT
+507 
-517 GIAPWFTDRL
+517 
-527 AEVVAAER
+527 E
-535 RIVGAPLLEAKRAGF
+535 
-550 GDAEIASISGV
+550 
-561 PAVAVRRARVRAG
+561 
-574 IGPSYRRVDTCA
+574 
-586 GEFPAETPYFYS
+586 
-598 SYADPEVR
+598 
-606 PPAERRSVIVV
+606 
-617 GSGPIRIGQGI
+617 
-628 EFDYCSVRAAWAIR
+628 
-642 EMGLDAVVI
+642 
-651 NNNPETVSTD
+651 
-661 YDACTR
+661 
-667 LYFEP
+667 
-672 LDTESVL
+672 
-679 DVIDHERALTGTPPA
+679 
-694 VVLTF
+694 
-699 GGQTAIDLAK
+699 
-709 DLAYADVPIAGLTAE
+709 
-724 VIEITEDRERFAHL
+724 
-738 LTELDLDGP
+738 
-747 RGSLAGVGIRA
+747 
-758 AKRDRGARRSARHRP
+758 
-773 SVVGDRRTGDRGAP
+773 GDRRGDGDRSR
-787 VRGGRRRLPRDRC
+787 VRSSPAEGGPLTG
-800 RVAAARRRARGRRR
+800 AARPRL
-814 ARRGRDQ
+814 
-821 RRRAVV
+821 AVGG
-827 RPGHPRAGGSARGPL
+827 PGV
-842 GRQRRGPPAAAALAR
+842 
-857 GPGAC
+857 GAC
-862 RRGGRADRARA
+862 RPA
-873 RRARHPQRPDD
+873 
-884 PGGGSGRRDRGES
+884 
-897 AGEPDGPDRRQGHR
+897 AG
-911 LRRRRRRRAMRARL
+911 
-925 DAGRRRA
+925 
-932 QSRSRARRT
+932 
-941 ARGGEGAGRL
+941 
-951 ALAPTG
+951 
-957 RQRGAGAR
+957 
-965 DALDG
+965 

>member
-1 MVDGPALG
+1 V
-9 AAGYRVSHRDLN
+9 
-21 DGTVEGLVHASGRIA
+21 T
-36 SVQFH
+36 
-41 PEGAPGPIDATRIF
+41 
-55 DLALEA
+55 
-61 RAGVSM
+61 M
-67 PRKVLVIG
+67 PRRVLVIG

-97 LREAGVETVLV
+97 LRGEGVETILV

-120 VGGTVIL
+120 VGGTVLIG
-127 APLTLERVTRVIE
+127 PLTLPYLTRVIA

-167 VLDRCEVRVLGTP
+167 VLDRYSLRVLGTP
-180 LDAVRAAEDRGGFRT
+180 LAAVRAAEDRGGFRD
-195 LVTGIGEP
+195 LVIGIDEP
-203 VPESAVVESV
+203 VPESVVVENV
-213 DDGLR
+213 EDGMR
-218 FVEMLNAPIVVRPA
+218 FYQHLDAPIVIRPA
-232 FTLGGGG
+232 FTLGGGD
-239 GGFATT
+239 GGFAHTAAQ
-245 LEEARTRIAAGLA
+245 ARERIAAGLR

-277 EFEVLRDAS
+277 EFEVLRDAN

-315 TLPDPVVQRLR
+315 TLPDPLVQRLR

-340 GCNVQLAVAPDG
+340 GCNVQLAVSPDG
-352 SDYRVIEVN
+352 RDYRVIEVN

-379 ARIAAQIAL
+379 ARIAALIAL
-388 GRRLHELPNPATGGN
+388 GKRLHEMPNPATGGN

-433 GVQMKATGEA
+433 GIQMKATGEA

-453 LLKAVRSLEPR
+453 LLKAIRSLEPR
-464 GRGWLW
+464 GGGWLW
-470 EDPAWELADRPPAD
+470 EDPAWGLSHRAPEDLAR
-484 LPAFLAPS
+484 FLTPT
-492 DTRLWRMVALLRHGW
+492 DTRLWRMIALLRHGW
-507 TDAAAIAAAT
+507 ADAATLAAAT
-517 GIAPWFTDRL
+517 GIAPWFTERL
-527 AEVVAAER
+527 AELVEAER
-535 RIVGAPLLEAKRAGF
+535 SLIGSQLIDAKRAGF
-550 GDAEIASISGV
+550 GDADIAAVSGV
-561 PAVAVRRARVRAG
+561 PWTAVRRARVRSG
-574 IGPSYRRVDTCA
+574 IHPAYRRVDTCA

-598 SYADPEVR
+598 SYADVEVA
-606 PPAERRSVIVV
+606 PPAERQSVIVV

-628 EFDYCSVRAAWAIR
+628 EFDYCSVRAAWAVR

-679 DVIDHERALTGTPPA
+679 DVIDHERALTGTPPM

-724 VIEITEDRERFAHL
+724 AIEITEDRERFAL
-738 LTELDLDGP
+738 FLDGLGIAGP
-747 RGSLAGVGIRA
+747 RGSLAAEAVGLRA
-758 AKRDRGARRSARHRP
+758 AIVALGGFPVIVRP
-773 SVVGDRRTGDRGAP
+773 SWVIGGRGIAVLRNAEELRNYLATDVGWPLRVDEMVAGIELDVDALCDGSAWAVPGILEQVDPPGVHSGDSVAVLPPQHVTRAVQELAAETAGRIALALG
-787 VRGGRRRLPRDRC
+787 VRGILNVQMIASADTIIVIEANPRASRTVPIVAKATGVDV
-800 RVAAARRRARGRRR
+800 VAAAVRCALGWSL
-814 ARRGRDQ
+814 AEAGM
-821 RRRAVV
+821 
-827 RPGHPRAGGSARGPL
+827 RPGLAADGPRVAVKAPVGSLWRLPGVSDELGPEMRSTGEVLGMATTAREASEL
-842 GRQRRGPPAAAALAR
+842 ALEAAAA
-857 GPGAC
+857 
-862 RRGGRADRARA
+862 
-873 RRARHPQRPDD
+873 H
-884 PGGGSGRRDRGES
+884 
-897 AGEPDGPDRRQGHR
+897 QG
-911 LRRRRRRRAMRARL
+911 
-925 DAGRRRA
+925 
-932 QSRSRARRT
+932 
-941 ARGGEGAGRL
+941 
-951 ALAPTG
+951 
-957 RQRGAGAR
+957 
-965 DALDG
+965 

>member
-1 MVDGPALG
+1 
-9 AAGYRVSHRDLN
+9 
-21 DGTVEGLVHASGRIA
+21 
-36 SVQFH
+36 
-41 PEGAPGPIDATRIF
+41 
-55 DLALEA
+55 
-61 RAGVSM
+61 M

-167 VLDRCEVRVLGTP
+167 VLDRCGVRVLGTP
-180 LDAVRAAEDRGGFRT
+180 LDAVRAAEDRGGFRS
-195 LVTGIGEP
+195 LVTGLGEP

-245 LEEARTRIAAGLA
+245 LEEARTRIVAGLA

-426 PTADRSL
+426 PNADRSL

-507 TDAAAIAAAT
+507 TEAAAIAAAT

-738 LTELDLDGP
+738 LEDLDLDGP
-747 RGSLAGVGIRA
+747 RGSLAGSAAELRSAIEALGGLPVIVRPSWVIGGRGIAVLRSEADVIDYLGTDVGWPLRVDELVAGIELDVDVISDGERWCVPGILEQVDPPGVHSGDSVAVLPPQRLSRA
-758 AKRDRGARRSARHRP
+758 AQERAAEAAGRIALGLEVRGILNVQMILA
-773 SVVGDRRTGDRGAP
+773 GDRAVVIEANPRASRTVPIVAKATGFDI
-787 VRGGRRRLPRDRC
+787 
-800 RVAAARRRARGRRR
+800 VAAA
-814 ARRGRDQ
+814 
-821 RRRAVV
+821 V
-827 RPGHPRAGGSARGPL
+827 RCALGSTLADVGLSPG
-842 GRQRRGPPAAAALAR
+842 LA
-857 GPGAC
+857 
-862 RRGGRADRARA
+862 
-873 RRARHPQRPDD
+873 
-884 PGGGSGRRDRGES
+884 
-897 AGEPDGPDRRQGHR
+897 PDGLLVAVKAPVGSLWR
-911 LRRRRRRRAMRARL
+911 LPGVSETLGPEMRSTGEVLGLAA
-925 DAGRRRA
+925 DAGDA
-932 QSRSRARRT
+932 MH
-941 ARGGEGAGRL
+941 L
-951 ALAPTG
+951 AEEAV
-957 RQRGAGAR
+957 AAH
-965 DALDG
+965 AS

>member
-1 MVDGPALG
+1 
-9 AAGYRVSHRDLN
+9 
-21 DGTVEGLVHASGRIA
+21 
-36 SVQFH
+36 
-41 PEGAPGPIDATRIF
+41 
-55 DLALEA
+55 
-61 RAGVSM
+61 M

-97 LREAGVETVLV
+97 LRAEGVETILV

-120 VGGTVIL
+120 VGGTVIIG
-127 APLTLERVTRVIE
+127 PLTLDHVARVIE
-140 EHRPDALLPTLG
+140 EHQPDALLPTLG

-167 VLDRCEVRVLGTP
+167 VLSRHGVRVLGTP
-180 LDAVRAAEDRGGFRT
+180 LDAVRAAEDRGGFRD
-195 LVTGIGEP
+195 LVMRIGEP
-203 VPESAVVESV
+203 VPESAVVETV
-213 DDGLR
+213 EDGMGFFESLG
-218 FVEMLNAPIVVRPA
+218 ASIVVRPA

-239 GGFATT
+239 GGFAHTT
-245 LEEARTRIAAGLA
+245 DEARVRIAEGIRM
-258 ASPIGQVLVERSLL
+258 SPIGQVLVERSLL

-326 RCALKIVRALKLEG
+326 RCALNIVRALKLEG

-379 ARIAAQIAL
+379 ARIAALIAL
-388 GRRLHELPNPATGGN
+388 GKRLHELPNPATGGN

-426 PTADRSL
+426 PDADRSL

-443 MAIDREFGPA
+443 MAIDREFGSA
-453 LLKAVRSLEPR
+453 LLKAIRSLEPR

-470 EDPAWELADRPPAD
+470 EDPAWGLADAAPRD
-484 LPAFLAPS
+484 LAEFLAPL
-492 DTRLWRMVALLRHGW
+492 DTRLWRMIALLRRGHA
-507 TDAAAIAAAT
+507 DAAGIAAVT
-517 GIAPWFTDRL
+517 GIAPWFTDRI
-527 AEVVAAER
+527 AELVDAER
-535 RIVGAPLLEAKRAGF
+535 ALVGGPLLDAKRRGF
-550 GDAEIASISGV
+550 GDADIAELSGV
-561 PAVAVRRARVRAG
+561 PAAAIRRARVRAG

-598 SYADPEVR
+598 SYATSEVA
-606 PPAERRSVIVV
+606 PPADRQSVIVV

-642 EMGLDAVVI
+642 AMGLDAVVI

-724 VIEITEDRERFAHL
+724 AIEITEDRERFAGL
-738 LTELDLDGP
+738 LDDLGLEGP
-747 RGSLAGVGIRA
+747 RGSLASTPDELDASIAGLGGLPVIVRPSWVIGGRGIAVLRGPADLDAYLATDIGWPLRVDALVDGIELDVDAVCDGESWAVPGILEQMDPPGVHSGDSVAVLPPQRLSREIQERA
-758 AKRDRGARRSARHRP
+758 AEAAGRIALALGVRGILNVQMIASGAR
-773 SVVGDRRTGDRGAP
+773 VVVIEANPRASRTVPIVAKATGFD
-787 VRGGRRRLPRDRC
+787 V
-800 RVAAARRRARGRRR
+800 VAAAVRCALG
-814 ARRGRDQ
+814 ATLAGVGLKPGL
-821 RRRAVV
+821 AVD
-827 RPGHPRAGGSARGPL
+827 GPL
-842 GRQRRGPPAAAALAR
+842 VAVKTPVGSLWRLPGVSAELGPEMRSTGEVLGLHADADVAHRLATEAAAAH
-857 GPGAC
+857 
-862 RRGGRADRARA
+862 GG
-873 RRARHPQRPDD
+873 
-884 PGGGSGRRDRGES
+884 
-897 AGEPDGPDRRQGHR
+897 
-911 LRRRRRRRAMRARL
+911 
-925 DAGRRRA
+925 
-932 QSRSRARRT
+932 
-941 ARGGEGAGRL
+941 
-951 ALAPTG
+951 
-957 RQRGAGAR
+957 
-965 DALDG
+965 

>member
-1 MVDGPALG
+1 
-9 AAGYRVSHRDLN
+9 
-21 DGTVEGLVHASGRIA
+21 
-36 SVQFH
+36 
-41 PEGAPGPIDATRIF
+41 
-55 DLALEA
+55 
-61 RAGVSM
+61 
-67 PRKVLVIG
+67 VIG

-97 LREAGVETVLV
+97 LREAGIETVLV

-120 VGGTVIL
+120 VGGTVIIG
-127 APLTLERVTRVIE
+127 PLTREFVTRVIE

-152 GQTGLNLAVALDDAG
+152 GQTGLNLAVELDDGG
-167 VLDRCEVRVLGTP
+167 VLERHGVRVLGTP
-180 LDAVRAAEDRGGFRT
+180 LAAVRAAEDRGGFRS
-195 LVTGIGEP
+195 LVLGIGEP
-203 VPESAVVESV
+203 VPESAVVETLE
-213 DDGLR
+213 DGLR
-218 FVEMLNAPIVVRPA
+218 FVESLNASVVVRPA

-245 LEEARTRIAAGLA
+245 PAEAAVRISAGLA

-352 SDYRVIEVN
+352 GDYRVIEVN

-379 ARIAAQIAL
+379 ARIAALIAL
-388 GRRLHELPNPATGGN
+388 GRRLHEMPNPATGGN

-426 PTADRSL
+426 PAADRSL

-453 LLKAVRSLEPR
+453 LLKAIRSLEPR
-464 GRGWLW
+464 GGGWLW
-470 EDPAWELADRPPAD
+470 EDPSWGLDVAAPDDLA
-484 LPAFLAPS
+484 AFLTPT
-492 DTRLWRMVALLRHGW
+492 DTRLWRMVGLLRHGW
-507 TDAAAIAAAT
+507 ADAATISAAT
-517 GIAPWFTDRL
+517 GIAPWFTDRI
-527 AEVVAAER
+527 AELVDAESQV
-535 RIVGAPLLEAKRAGF
+535 VGAPLLDAKRAGF
-550 GDAEIASISGV
+550 GDADIATLSGV
-561 PAVAVRRARVRAG
+561 PPAAIRRARVRAG
-574 IGPSYRRVDTCA
+574 IGPAYRRVDTCA

-598 SYADPEVR
+598 SYAESEVR

-679 DVIDHERALTGTPPA
+679 DVIDHERALTGTPPS

-724 VIEITEDRERFAHL
+724 AIEITEDRERFAGL
-738 LTELDLDGP
+738 LDELGLEGP
-747 RGSLAGVGIRA
+747 RGSLAASPAELDASIAELGGLPVIVRPSWVIGGRGIAVLRTPAELSAYLATDIGWPLRVDELIAGTELDVDAISDGTGWCVPGILEQIDPPGVHSGDSVAVLPPQSVDRAVQERA
-758 AKRDRGARRSARHRP
+758 AEAAGRIALALK
-773 SVVGDRRTGDRGAP
+773 
-787 VRGGRRRLPRDRC
+787 VRGILNVQMIAAGERVIVIEANPRASRTVPIVAKATGRDV
-800 RVAAARRRARGRRR
+800 VAAAVGCALGSSLEEVGLV
-814 ARRGRDQ
+814 AGL
-821 RRRAVV
+821 AVDGPSV
-827 RPGHPRAGGSARGPL
+827 AVKAPVGSLWRLPGVSAELGPEMRSTGEVLGLATDAGDAHAL
-842 GRQRRGPPAAAALAR
+842 AAQAAAA
-857 GPGAC
+857 
-862 RRGGRADRARA
+862 
-873 RRARHPQRPDD
+873 H
-884 PGGGSGRRDRGES
+884 
-897 AGEPDGPDRRQGHR
+897 AG
-911 LRRRRRRRAMRARL
+911 
-925 DAGRRRA
+925 
-932 QSRSRARRT
+932 
-941 ARGGEGAGRL
+941 
-951 ALAPTG
+951 
-957 RQRGAGAR
+957 
-965 DALDG
+965 

>member
-1 MVDGPALG
+1 V
-9 AAGYRVSHRDLN
+9 
-21 DGTVEGLVHASGRIA
+21 T
-36 SVQFH
+36 
-41 PEGAPGPIDATRIF
+41 APK
-55 DLALEA
+55 
-61 RAGVSM
+61 
-67 PRKVLVIG
+67 KVLVIG

-97 LREAGVETVLV
+97 LRGQGVETILV

-120 VGGTVIL
+120 VGGTVIIG
-127 APLTLERVTRVIE
+127 PLTLEHVTRVIE
-140 EHRPDALLPTLG
+140 EHRPEALLPTLG

-167 VLDRCEVRVLGTP
+167 VLDRLGVRVLGTP
-180 LDAVRAAEDRGGFRT
+180 LAAVRAAEDRGGFRS
-195 LVTGIGEP
+195 LVTEIGEP
-203 VPESAVVESV
+203 VPESAVVETLE
-213 DDGLR
+213 DGMR
-218 FVEMLNAPIVVRPA
+218 FVTALNAPIVVRPA

-239 GGFATT
+239 GGFAHTPD
-245 LEEARTRIAAGLA
+245 EARERIAAGLA

-277 EFEVLRDAS
+277 EWEVLRDAS

-315 TLPDPVVQRLR
+315 TLPDPLVQRLR
-326 RCALKIVRALKLEG
+326 RCALNIVRALKLEG

-379 ARIAAQIAL
+379 ARVAALIAL
-388 GRRLHELPNPATGGN
+388 GHRLHEMPNPATGGN

-426 PTADRSL
+426 PDADRSL

-453 LLKAVRSLEPR
+453 LLKAIRSLEPR

-470 EDPAWELADRPPAD
+470 EDPAWELTHRAPAD
-484 LPAFLAPS
+484 LERFLAPS
-492 DTRLWRMVALLRHGW
+492 DNRLWRMIGLLRHGW
-507 TDAAAIAAAT
+507 TDAAGLSAAT
-517 GIAPWFTDRL
+517 RIAPWFTERL
-527 AEVVAAER
+527 AELVEAEAGV
-535 RIVGAPLLEAKRAGF
+535 VGAPLLDAKRAGF
-550 GDAEIASISGV
+550 GDADVAQLSGV
-561 PAVAVRRARVRAG
+561 PAVAIRRARVRAG
-574 IGPSYRRVDTCA
+574 IAPAYRRVDTCA

-598 SYADPEVR
+598 AYAQPEVA
-606 PPAERRSVIVV
+606 PPADRRSVIVV

-679 DVIDHERALTGTPPA
+679 DVIDHERALTGEPPA

-724 VIEITEDRERFAHL
+724 AIEITEDRERFAGL
-738 LTELDLDGP
+738 LDELGLSGP
-747 RGSLAGVGIRA
+747 RGSLASDPAGLHA
-758 AKRDRGARRSARHRP
+758 AIESLGGLPVIVRP
-773 SVVGDRRTGDRGAP
+773 SWVI
-787 VRGGRRRLPRDRC
+787 GGRGIAVLQTSEDVAAYLDTDVGWPLRVDELLDGIELDVDAVSDGERWAVPGILEQVDAPGVHSGDSVAVLPPQRLPRAVQEAAAEAAGRIALALGVRGILNVQMIVAGERIIVIEANPRASRTVPIVAKATGIDV
-800 RVAAARRRARGRRR
+800 VAAAVRCALGAPLAEAGLAAGLAPDGGLVAVKAPVGSLWRLPGVDTRLGPEMRSTGEVLGLEADAELAHARA
-814 ARRGRDQ
+814 
-821 RRRAVV
+821 
-827 RPGHPRAGGSARGPL
+827 L
-842 GRQRRGPPAAAALAR
+842 EAAAAHR
-857 GPGAC
+857 G
-862 RRGGRADRARA
+862 
-873 RRARHPQRPDD
+873 
-884 PGGGSGRRDRGES
+884 
-897 AGEPDGPDRRQGHR
+897 
-911 LRRRRRRRAMRARL
+911 
-925 DAGRRRA
+925 
-932 QSRSRARRT
+932 
-941 ARGGEGAGRL
+941 
-951 ALAPTG
+951 
-957 RQRGAGAR
+957 
-965 DALDG
+965 